1 MQTGEPRTPLDG
13 DVPGRH
19 EPGLPPYSDL
29 HFAKR
34 VAIAIGVAA
43 IAYFLWLSSD
53 VLLLVFAAILVAILL
68 QGAASLLAEYARVP
82 AAWSLPLG
90 TILLAAG
97 IGLCIYLFGAQLA
110 GELSQLAERLPDAL
124 DTAGARLGIENS
136 ARRLEDAITAETG
149 SGVLSRVTRWSFSL
163 FGILANIALVLVA
176 AVYLAADPRT
186 YRRGFAMLFPRDQ
199 HERVFDALD
208 STGRVLRHW
217 LAGQFVTMILVG
229 VLSALVYWWIGLPSP
244 IALGVIAGVTNFI
257 PFVGPFVSAIP
268 PLLLALAMSGD
279 AILWT
284 LAAVVVIQQFEGNVA
299 TPLIQRRAVSLPPA
313 VGVFA
318 VVVFG
323 LVFGVMGVF
332 FAVPLA
338 ASLQVLI
345 RKLWVRQTLNG
356 EPVAADKV

>member
-1 MQTGEPRTPLDG
+1 MQTGEPHTPLESDG
-13 DVPGRH
+13 STRH
-19 EPGLPPYSDL
+19 EPGSPYSDL

-53 VLLLVFAAILVAILL
+53 VLLLVFAAILVSILL
-68 QGAASLLAEYARVP
+68 QGIASFLTEYARIP
-82 AAWSLPLG
+82 RAWSLPLG
-90 TILLAAG
+90 TILLAVG
-97 IGLCIYLFGAQLA
+97 IGLVFYLFGAQLA

-124 DTAGARLGIENS
+124 DAAGTRLGIDNS
-136 ARRLEDAITAETG
+136 AQRVEDAITAETG
-149 SGVLSRVTRWSFSL
+149 AGVLSRLTRWSFSL
-163 FGILANIALVLVA
+163 FGVLANIALVIVA
-176 AVYLAADPRT
+176 SVYLAADPGT
-186 YRRGFAMLFPRDQ
+186 YRRGFAMLFPPDQ
-199 HERVFDALD
+199 HERVFDALEA
-208 STGRVLRHW
+208 TGCVLRHW

-229 VLSALVYWWIGLPSP
+229 GLSTLVYWWIGLPSP

-257 PFVGPFVSAIP
+257 PFVGPFLSAIP
-268 PLLLALAMSGD
+268 PLVLALSMSGET
-279 AILWT
+279 ILWT

-323 LVFGVMGVF
+323 LVFGVLGVF

-345 RKLWVRQTLNG
+345 RKLWVRQTLNRETVEQG
-356 EPVAADKV
+356 KR